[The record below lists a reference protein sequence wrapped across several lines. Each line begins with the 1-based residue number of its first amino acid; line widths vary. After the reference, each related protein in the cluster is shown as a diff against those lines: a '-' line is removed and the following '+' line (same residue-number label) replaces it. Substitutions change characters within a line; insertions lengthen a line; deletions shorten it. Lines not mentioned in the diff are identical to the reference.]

1 MSASLKMTSDL
12 LEELAAEWKISAG
25 ETWMGVHLSTGKEI
39 EAKTQSA
46 LVQMLK
52 SWTRDLYM
60 AVC

>member
-1 MSASLKMTSDL
+1 MSASLKMTCEL
-12 LEELAAEWKISAG
+12 VEELSAEWKISAG
-25 ETWMGVHLSTGKEI
+25 EMWTGVHLSTGKEI